1 MKKLFNILIYAM
13 ISICII
19 GCCTQKKVGSSDVLG
34 SSMKV
39 ELHIDDA
46 KAFQVDSLITADT
59 LPSLDKWISS
69 TFIDYNT
76 NKPVVKRMYIKQYS
90 LKHEILYL
98 VIGES
103 EPFEIIKRVEKK
115 MVPALI
121 LGTYK
126 SEAYIIYS
134 NDRKIMI
141 INCGIQLH
149 LS

>member
-46 KAFQVDSLITADT
+46 KAFQVDSLINADT

-76 NKPVVKRMYIKQYS
+76 NKSVVKRMYIKQYS
-90 LKHEILYL
+90 PKHEILYL

-115 MVPALI
+115 
-121 LGTYK
+121 
-126 SEAYIIYS
+126 
-134 NDRKIMI
+134 
-141 INCGIQLH
+141 
-149 LS
+149 

>member
-19 GCCTQKKVGSSDVLG
+19 GCCTQKKAVSGDFIG

-39 ELHIDDA
+39 ELHIDNA
-46 KAFQVDSLITADT
+46 KAFQVDSLIIADT

-69 TFIDYNT
+69 TFIDYDT
-76 NKPVVKRMYIKQYS
+76 NKPVVKRMYIKQYL

-115 MVPALI
+115 
-121 LGTYK
+121 
-126 SEAYIIYS
+126 
-134 NDRKIMI
+134 
-141 INCGIQLH
+141 
-149 LS
+149 

>member
-19 GCCTQKKVGSSDVLG
+19 GCCTQKKAVSGDFIG

-39 ELHIDDA
+39 EFHIDDA
-46 KAFQVDSLITADT
+46 KAFQVDSLIIADT

-69 TFIDYNT
+69 TFIDYDT

-115 MVPALI
+115 
-121 LGTYK
+121 
-126 SEAYIIYS
+126 
-134 NDRKIMI
+134 
-141 INCGIQLH
+141 
-149 LS
+149 